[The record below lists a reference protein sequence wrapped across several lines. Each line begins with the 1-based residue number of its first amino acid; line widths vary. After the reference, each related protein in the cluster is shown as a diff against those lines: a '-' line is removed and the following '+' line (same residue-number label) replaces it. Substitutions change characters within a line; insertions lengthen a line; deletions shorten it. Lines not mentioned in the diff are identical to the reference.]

1 MEFYNRLPAL
11 LIPLSRF
18 LTNFR
23 LFLELHTHCYILAP
37 FVTHPVPPFTMTAKP
52 KVSGTLPSEKL
63 LFGKNVKQDK
73 IGSKQQPVILD
84 WRNSEQIKQ
93 T

>member
-23 LFLELHTHCYILAP
+23 LFLELHTYCYILAP

-63 LFGKNVKQDK
+63 LFEKNVKQDK
-73 IGSKQQPVILD
+73 IGSKQQHL
-84 WRNSEQIKQ
+84 RLEEFRAN
-93 T
+93 